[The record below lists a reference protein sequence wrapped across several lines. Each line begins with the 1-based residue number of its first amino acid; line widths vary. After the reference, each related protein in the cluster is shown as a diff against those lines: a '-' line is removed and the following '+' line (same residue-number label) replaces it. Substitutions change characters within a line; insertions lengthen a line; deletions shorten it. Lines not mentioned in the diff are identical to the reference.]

1 MASKLVLA
9 IAGDWE
15 GLYIDGTC
23 VTQGHSVSADEVLR
37 ILKDREVTIR
47 SYYSKEVNSAWII
60 TLGDLP
66 DELEDVVWADQE
78 WVGFDHDD
86 DD

>member
-23 VTQGHSVSADEVLR
+23 VTQGHSVSADEVLC

-47 SYYSKEVNSAWII
+47 SYYSKEVNSSWII
-60 TLGDLP
+60 TRGDLP
-66 DELEDVVWADQE
+66 DELEDVIWADQE
-78 WVGFDHDD
+78 WSEDD
-86 DD
+86 DAD

>member
-23 VTQGHSVSADEVLR
+23 VTQGHSVSADEVLC

-60 TLGDLP
+60 ERGDLP
-66 DELEDVVWADQE
+66 DELEDVIWSDQE
-78 WVGFDHDD
+78 WSEDD
-86 DD
+86 DAD